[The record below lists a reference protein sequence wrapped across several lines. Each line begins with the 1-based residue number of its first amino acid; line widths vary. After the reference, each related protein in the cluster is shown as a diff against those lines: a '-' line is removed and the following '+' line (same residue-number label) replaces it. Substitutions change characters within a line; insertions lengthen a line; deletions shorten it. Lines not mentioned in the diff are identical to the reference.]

1 MEKKDIKNY
10 WLAYLHRDFSIEYKK
25 YLLSYEIQR
34 KQASSLHDDNL
45 YMNINYSYSLHMFFL
60 STPQAW
66 HLVGTWSEQLPNES
80 NLIGMN
86 QLELMMTLH
95 FIFVPILSIIALY
108 YFLKI
113 SKEEVKKVKG

>member
-1 MEKKDIKNY
+1 
-10 WLAYLHRDFSIEYKK
+10 
-25 YLLSYEIQR
+25 
-34 KQASSLHDDNL
+34 
-45 YMNINYSYSLHMFFL
+45 MFFL

-66 HLVGTWSEQLPNES
+66 HLVGTWAEQVPNES

-95 FIFVPILSIIALY
+95 FIFVPILSIVALY

-113 SKEEVKKVKG
+113 SKEEAKKARG

>member
-1 MEKKDIKNY
+1 MNDMFYIDII
-10 WLAYLHRDFSIEYKK
+10 F
-25 YLLSYEIQR
+25 
-34 KQASSLHDDNL
+34 
-45 YMNINYSYSLHMFFL
+45 SYSSYMFFL

-66 HLVGTWSEQLPNES
+66 HLVGTWSEQLPNDS

-95 FIFVPILSIIALY
+95 FIFVPILSIVALY

-113 SKEEVKKVKG
+113 SKEEAKKIRG